1 MTLAALQR
9 ELEAERGLRQ
19 ATEGQLGELASQL
32 AALRDAVLAAN
43 GMHLAPTEAVPAAR
57 PQPAPRLVE
66 LPRDSPPW
74 GRAYWLRRC
83 EGFLVEVDTRA
94 LGTVDALHFGRHH
107 DRPDA
112 LIVALAGRRR
122 RLCFVPVE
130 NIADISPEAKR
141 IILSSDPR
149 EPRPDHRG
157 LVSFHTLARMIGQ
170 LRPQPAETAEP
181 PERE

>member
-1 MTLAALQR
+1 MTVAALQR
-9 ELEAERGLRQ
+9 ELEAERGRRQ

-32 AALRDAVLAAN
+32 AVLRDAVLAAT
-43 GMHLAPTEAVPAAR
+43 GMHLAPTEAGPAAR
-57 PQPAPRLVE
+57 PRPAPRLVE

-83 EGFLVEVDTRA
+83 EGFLVEVDTHA

-130 NIADISPEAKR
+130 SIADVSPEEKR

-149 EPRPDHRG
+149 EPRADHRG
-157 LVSFHTLARMIGQ
+157 LVPFQPLARMIRQ
-170 LRPQPAETAEP
+170 LRPQPAESAEP
-181 PERE
+181 PKRE